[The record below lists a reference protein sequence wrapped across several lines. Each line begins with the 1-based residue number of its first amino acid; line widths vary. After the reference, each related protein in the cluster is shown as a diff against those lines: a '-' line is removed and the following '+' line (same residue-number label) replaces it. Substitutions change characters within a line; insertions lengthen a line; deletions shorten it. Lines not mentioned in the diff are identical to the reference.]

1 MGIRADQT
9 AQNRKVFISVLT
21 LVSTKYFSLFFLN
34 MEYCAFVWPY
44 SHYLTGLSCAM
55 SKTLQMI
62 QQLSAMDAS
71 MHHPDPD
78 IALHSASAGV
88 DVSN

>member
-1 MGIRADQT
+1 MRIRADQT
-9 AQNRKVFISVLT
+9 SQNKKVFISVLT

-78 IALHSASAGV
+78 IALQCQCRGRRL
-88 DVSN
+88 